1 MIVVSDS
8 GPLMA
13 LAKVRKLNILNE
25 LFGEVITPR
34 AVWVEVV
41 ERGKGK
47 PGSEDVKN
55 ATWIRVLE
63 VKDKLSV
70 EILTREIEVG
80 EAEAIVLAKE
90 LNADLI
96 ILDEKIPRIIAKS
109 LGLNVAGSLAL
120 LFIAKK
126 KGIIN
131 EDLELII
138 GELRARGVR
147 FSNKVVE
154 ELKRMYNASDAK
166 MKQ

>member
-8 GPLMA
+8 GPLIA
-13 LAKVRKLNILNE
+13 LAKIGKLNILRE
-25 LFGEVITPR
+25 LFGEVIIPK

-41 ERGKGK
+41 EKGEGK
-47 PGSEDVKN
+47 PGSDEVKN
-55 ATWIRVLE
+55 ATWIKVVE
-63 VKDKLSV
+63 VGDKLSI
-70 EILTREIEVG
+70 EILRKEIEAG

-109 LGLNVAGSLAL
+109 LGLKVAGSLAL

-131 EDLELII
+131 EDLEVIL
-138 GELRARGVR
+138 GELRAKGVR
-147 FSNKVVE
+147 FSDKVVE
-154 ELKRMYNASDAK
+154 ELKRMYNA
-166 MKQ
+166 Q

>member
-8 GPLMA
+8 GPLIA

-25 LFGEVITPR
+25 LFGEVIIPR

-47 PGSEDVKN
+47 PGSEDVES

-96 ILDEKIPRIIAKS
+96 ILDEKIPGLLPS
-109 LGLNVAGSLAL
+109 LSG
-120 LFIAKK
+120 
-126 KGIIN
+126 
-131 EDLELII
+131 
-138 GELRARGVR
+138 
-147 FSNKVVE
+147 
-154 ELKRMYNASDAK
+154 
-166 MKQ
+166 